1 MNAALGIII
10 GLIVGMAIMFTISY
24 FVGGNLP
31 WVKPSSLSTEKI
43 GEILLKASQNTS
55 NDANV
60 NVIMDVCAQWIRTFS
75 VLSDN
80 KYVYTVTNNGNK
92 NKYDFTNFMPKDNKA
107 AITPLMQFTYE
118 NASNEARRLNW
129 VKDDKG
135 IPTYKIQMNTPTV
148 NDSDKVTAIPS
159 YTADNKPGGYIEMFN
174 AH

>member
-10 GLIVGMAIMFTISY
+10 GLIVGMAIMFAISY

-55 NDANV
+55 NDANA
-60 NVIMDVCAQWIRTFS
+60 NAIMDICAQWIKTFS
-75 VLSDN
+75 VLSAN
-80 KYVYTVTNNGNK
+80 KYVYTVTNNGNE

-118 NASNEARRLNW
+118 DTTNEARRLNW
-129 VKDDKG
+129 VKDNAG
-135 IPTYKIQMNTPTV
+135 IPTYKIQMDTPSV
-148 NDSDKVTAIPS
+148 ESPNKISAIPG
-159 YTADNKPGGYIEMFN
+159 YTANNKSGYIEMFN